1 MESNKCYCFI
11 WYFVKQYII
20 SDNLLPL
27 CYIALRSRRDDMN
40 SSSTKR
46 KRQAIKETKELYLP
60 VKNKINARLNEF
72 KRIWKSG
79 NEEDIFAE
87 LAFCLLTPQ
96 SKARSCDNA
105 VGCLLERDLLLK
117 GNKTKIANELRGKVR
132 FHNTKA
138 KNIVEVRK
146 IFSERGK
153 LSIRKQIA
161 GFNNARV
168 TREWLVENIKGLGY
182 KEASH
187 FLRNIGKGE
196 NLAIL
201 DRHILK
207 NLNLLGVIEEIP
219 TSLSKKKYLE
229 IEKRMKEFAK
239 DVKIPMSHLD
249 LLLWYKETGE
259 VFK

>member
-1 MESNKCYCFI
+1 MC
-11 WYFVKQYII
+11 
-20 SDNLLPL
+20 D
-27 CYIALRSRRDDMN
+27 IALRSRRDDMN
-40 SSSTKR
+40 SYSKER
-46 KRQAIKETKELYLP
+46 KRQAIKESKELYPP
-60 VKNKINARLNEF
+60 VKNKIISRLNEF
-72 KRIWKSG
+72 KRIWNRG

-87 LAFCLLTPQ
+87 LVFCLLTPQ
-96 SKARSCDNA
+96 SKARSCYDA

-117 GNKTKIANELRGKVR
+117 GNKSQIAKELRGKVR

-138 KNIVEVRK
+138 KHIVEARK

-153 LSIRKQIA
+153 LSLKKMLVQ
-161 GFNNARV
+161 FNDPKEA
-168 TREWLVENIKGLGY
+168 REWLVENIKGLGF

-207 NLNLLGVIEEIP
+207 NLELLEVINEIP

-229 IEKRMKEFAK
+229 IEKRMKDFAEN
-239 DVKIPMSHLD
+239 VKIPMSHLD
-249 LLLWYKETGE
+249 LLFWYKETGE

>member
-1 MESNKCYCFI
+1 
-11 WYFVKQYII
+11 
-20 SDNLLPL
+20 
-27 CYIALRSRRDDMN
+27 MN
-40 SSSTKR
+40 SYSKER
-46 KRQAIKETKELYLP
+46 KRQAIKESKELYPP
-60 VKNKINARLNEF
+60 VKNKIISRLNEF
-72 KRIWKSG
+72 KRIWNRG

-87 LAFCLLTPQ
+87 LVFCLLTPQ
-96 SKARSCDNA
+96 SKARSCYDA

-117 GNKTKIANELRGKVR
+117 GNKSQIAKELRGKVR

-138 KNIVEVRK
+138 KHIVEARK

-153 LSIRKQIA
+153 LSLKKMLVQ
-161 GFNNARV
+161 FNDPKEA
-168 TREWLVENIKGLGY
+168 REWLVENIKGLGF

-207 NLNLLGVIEEIP
+207 NLELLEVINEIP

-229 IEKRMKEFAK
+229 IEKRMKDFAEN
-239 DVKIPMSHLD
+239 VKIPMSHLD
-249 LLLWYKETGE
+249 LLFWYKETGE